1 MLVRR
6 FGTFIVFRRQL
17 KERKYRGYT
26 FANIAFKYVTLIV
39 LYQSGESVIE
49 VVRYMEISVP
59 GAS

>member
-17 KERKYRGYT
+17 KERKHRGYT
-26 FANIAFKYVTLIV
+26 FANIAFKYVTLMV
-39 LYQSGESVIE
+39 LYQYGESVIE